1 MRRLSRRTDR
11 SRCEVEL
18 RRFDAARRRIATFI
32 VFGLLFG
39 PLFGI
44 VSGVFASERDDASI
58 LGNPMEKHFESP
70 VHPIG
75 GAPRGTLSKRPQY
88 SDETIPT
95 ALRTSKSSSSE
106 NIRQVSTGNSDV
118 VPFEWKPVPADT
130 APSATPSTVSG
141 FPSLNGYG
149 MSGSSTGVPSA
160 PNRNGPD
167 FGGMNGLSA
176 NPYFPTNTHFNT
188 ESPASASPQSG
199 YNTILPQHYG
209 LSGSN
214 EGDLS
219 AYGAMG
225 AQWNYYDPSTGQAY
239 PAPTNPYYSAPYG
252 TQLSAWNPYD
262 PNPYGSSGWN
272 MMNSAGMPWNPYDMN
287 GGYLSAQA
295 IYQQELLRHQRSLD
309 EEERKE
315 EEQRRIEEEEWAA
328 SQWNLNRYS
337 PTYVAVSAG
346 KTLWSCAK
354 TLSPFNTPTG
364 PHRGVG
370 MPLENRSWMD
380 RPYYMGAFVGTM
392 DGSTLVSG
400 MIKQDD
406 GANGGLILGYNMNE
420 YWGLEGRF
428 HFASLDIKETAQGRD
443 AYALWYVSRN
453 PSATYIPPLTSRT
466 NQLTILDA
474 SIHYYPLGNAKFRPF
489 FKYGLGLARES
500 FRDTYGM
507 KHNIDTMTM
516 PIGIGLRY
524 WWNERIAIQ
533 ADLVDNI
540 IFSRDIAKT
549 QNNWTVSIGFTYSFG
564 TSKKR
569 RPSPRWPYTPSTGSK
584 W

>member
-1 MRRLSRRTDR
+1 MQS
-11 SRCEVEL
+11 
-18 RRFDAARRRIATFI
+18 
-32 VFGLLFG
+32 
-39 PLFGI
+39 
-44 VSGVFASERDDASI
+44 
-58 LGNPMEKHFESP
+58 
-70 VHPIG
+70 
-75 GAPRGTLSKRPQY
+75 
-88 SDETIPT
+88 
-95 ALRTSKSSSSE
+95 
-106 NIRQVSTGNSDV
+106 
-118 VPFEWKPVPADT
+118 
-130 APSATPSTVSG
+130 
-141 FPSLNGYG
+141 YG
-149 MSGSSTGVPSA
+149 MQPSG
-160 PNRNGPD
+160 
-167 FGGMNGLSA
+167 L
-176 NPYFPTNTHFNT
+176 
-188 ESPASASPQSG
+188 
-199 YNTILPQHYG
+199 
-209 LSGSN
+209 
-214 EGDLS
+214 
-219 AYGAMG
+219 
-225 AQWNYYDPSTGQAY
+225 
-239 PAPTNPYYSAPYG
+239 
-252 TQLSAWNPYD
+252 NPYD
-262 PNPYGSSGWN
+262 SNPYGASGWN
-272 MMNSAGMPWNPYDMN
+272 MMNSAGMPWNPYDMT

-309 EEERKE
+309 DEERKE

-337 PTYVAVSAG
+337 PTHVVASTG
-346 KTLWSCAK
+346 KTLWACAK

-380 RPYYMGAFVGTM
+380 RPYYMGAFVGSM
-392 DGSTLVSG
+392 DGSALVSG

-406 GANGGLILGYNMNE
+406 GANGGLILGYNLNE
-420 YWGLEGRF
+420 YWGLESRF
-428 HFASLDIKETAQGRD
+428 HFASLDIKETAAGRD
-443 AYALWYVSRN
+443 AYALWYASQN
-453 PSATYIPPLTSRT
+453 PSATYVPPLTSRT

-489 FKYGLGLARES
+489 FKYGLGIARES
-500 FRDTYGM
+500 FRDTYGV